1 MSFLDNLP
9 TDADPNNC
17 NFTMAN
23 LVASDGQ
30 KENAGQKENVHEE
43 PNRTVVVLNQNN
55 RLGTVY
61 KAVAKALARQGGWS
75 RKKGDWAL
83 PHDLW
88 RGSGRR
94 HPVQALL
101 AGLPLRLRH
110 HPS

>member
-17 NFTMAN
+17 NFTMAD

-30 KENAGQKENVHEE
+30 KENAGQKENVNEE

-61 KAVAKALARQGGWS
+61 KVSLYIYIYIQK
-75 RKKGDWAL
+75 
-83 PHDLW
+83 
-88 RGSGRR
+88 
-94 HPVQALL
+94 VQMRVCV
-101 AGLPLRLRH
+101 G
-110 HPS
+110 